1 MTADPVRSD
10 SVIVN
15 SATDVSRMTRIL
27 PARFLLAGLLIALA
41 LLFGPRA
48 NAACNPGTNQVAFFT
63 DAGFKGSCVV
73 KGLGNYASAGAIGLP
88 NDSISSVQIGPN
100 AQAVVCKDNNFQG
113 DCILITSSVSYL
125 NGGRVGNDEVSSAKV
140 QAVGMTECMP
150 GNNQASFYTNADYL
164 GNCVVK
170 DIGDYPNAG
179 AIGLA
184 NDSISSV
191 RVGSGVQVVLCKD
204 NGFQGDCIVQ
214 TTSTNY
220 LNGSRVGN
228 DQVSSAKI
236 QAKGTTEC
244 MPGAGQA
251 SFYTNADF
259 QGSCVIKPVGT
270 YATSESIGLPNDSIS
285 AVRLGQGVQVV
296 LCKDVNFKGDCIL
309 LTSSQSY
316 VNDSRVG
323 NDATTSAKVQPS
335 GTMECEPGSNQVGLF
350 MHADYLAPCV
360 VKGIGNYPDAASIG
374 LDDKSITGIR
384 IGTGV
389 QACGCTG
396 NNFTTQCEA
405 FTASTPYLT
414 DHNPP
419 FNDFISSL
427 RVQPAGAAC
436 QAATTPPQ
444 GYDHFQVFNCDT
456 DHRTISVWTRDI
468 TAGAAFVS
476 QGKLAPQ
483 YSADGSCPV
492 GTPLNVPLPNA
503 HQVQFVAVDPGNIA
517 CGGVDDPTMSPC
529 QRSTFTLPFLGTT
542 GGPVLPITVD

>member
-1 MTADPVRSD
+1 MADHVCRC
-10 SVIVN
+10 SVV
-15 SATDVSRMTRIL
+15 
-27 PARFLLAGLLIALA
+27 ARPLFRLLAGLIVALA

-48 NAACNPGTNQVAFFT
+48 NAACTPGANQVAFFT
-63 DAGFKGSCVV
+63 DANYKGSCVV

-88 NDSISSVQIGPN
+88 NDSISSVQLGPN

-113 DCILITSSVSYL
+113 DCILISSSVSFL
-125 NGGRVGNDEVSSAKV
+125 NNSRVGNDEVSSAKV
-140 QAVGMTECMP
+140 QTTGTTECMP
-150 GNNQASFYTNADYL
+150 GNNQVSFYTNADYL
-164 GNCVVK
+164 GACVVK
-170 DIGDYPNAG
+170 GIGDYPSAD
-179 AIGLA
+179 AIGLP

-191 RVGSGVQVVLCKD
+191 RLGPGVQVVLCKD
-204 NGFQGDCIVQ
+204 SGFQGDCIVQ
-214 TTSTNY
+214 TASTNY

-228 DQVSSAKI
+228 DQVSSAKV
-236 QAKGTTEC
+236 QAVGTTEC

-251 SFYTNADF
+251 SFYTDADF
-259 QGSCVIKPVGT
+259 QGSCVIRAIGT

-323 NDATTSAKVQPS
+323 NDATTSAKVQAA
-335 GTMECEPGSNQVGLF
+335 GTLECVPGNNQVGLF

-360 VKGIGNYPDAASIG
+360 VKAIGDYANAAAIG

-384 IGTGV
+384 IGSGAQV
-389 QACGCTG
+389 CGCTG

-405 FTASTPYLT
+405 FTTSTPYLA

-427 RVQPAGAAC
+427 RVQPSGAVC
-436 QAATTPPQ
+436 QAAVTSPQ
-444 GYDHFQVFNCDT
+444 GYDHFQVSNCDT
-456 DHRTISVWTRDI
+456 DHRTVSIWTRDV
-468 TAGAAFVS
+468 TAGAAFVAR
-476 QGKLAPQ
+476 GRLAAQ

-492 GTPLNVPLPNA
+492 GTPLIVPLANG
-503 HQVQFVAVDPGNIA
+503 QQTQFVAVDPGNIA
-517 CGGVDDPTMSPC
+517 CDGMDDPEMSPC

-542 GGPVLPITVD
+542 GGPALPITVN